1 MIQPVNALTPK
12 VLFRGDTASYENP
25 VNRKMEKKLA
35 LMNAGGLSV
44 VTGALTTVI
53 ARSYTSSWRHAGG
66 FGVVAAGVAMMFL
79 TPRFLYKSKINS
91 YAKEQEMDVFT
102 REKEVQ
108 KKLLSDVNEA
118 IDTHDNNIQDK
129 LDNYSKTLAKN
140 CA

>member
-1 MIQPVNALTPK
+1 MIQPVSAFTPK
-12 VLFRGDTASYENP
+12 VMFRGDVNGYENP

-35 LMNAGGLSV
+35 LLNAGGLSV

-66 FGVVAAGVAMMFL
+66 FGAVATGVAMMFL
-79 TPRFLYKSKINS
+79 APRFLYKSKINS

-108 KKLLSDVNEA
+108 KKLLSDVNDA
-118 IDTHDNNIQDK
+118 IDTHKNNIQDK
-129 LDNYSKTLAKN
+129 VEIYSKTLAKKS
-140 CA
+140 A